1 VYGLSSGYT
10 PPVGEYLEAKHASFS
25 FPINTLGNEVAT
37 LMGPWVTIIPKPLN
51 TTVGDDSLG
60 KIPPHPTMQAVFA
73 DVDGTKTKLEIFEER
88 LWAIEGDENHGVATE
103 IAAGRQK

>member
-1 VYGLSSGYT
+1 MYGLPFGYT

-25 FPINTLGNEVAT
+25 FPINTPGNEMAT
-37 LMGPWVTIIPKPLN
+37 FVGPWVTIIPKPLN

-60 KIPPHPTMQAVFA
+60 KITPHLTMQVVFA
-73 DVDGTKTKLEIFEER
+73 DVNRTKTKLEFFEER